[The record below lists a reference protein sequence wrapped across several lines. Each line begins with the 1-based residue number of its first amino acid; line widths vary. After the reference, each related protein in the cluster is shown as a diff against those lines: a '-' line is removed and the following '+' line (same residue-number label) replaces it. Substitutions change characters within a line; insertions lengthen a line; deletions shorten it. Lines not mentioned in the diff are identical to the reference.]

1 MYIGTYMPKIL
12 TGEYLHAYAGYA
24 PLVLRVATGFVF
36 AMHGYQ
42 KFSGGLAGVT
52 GFLASLGFPL
62 PEVFAVI
69 LIAVELLGGIALIV
83 GLGTRV
89 AAKLTTIVALVALLT
104 VHISKGFFISDGG
117 YEFIMLLLAA
127 SVSLMLTGG
136 GKWALDDFFRKQ

>member
-1 MYIGTYMPKIL
+1 MPKIL